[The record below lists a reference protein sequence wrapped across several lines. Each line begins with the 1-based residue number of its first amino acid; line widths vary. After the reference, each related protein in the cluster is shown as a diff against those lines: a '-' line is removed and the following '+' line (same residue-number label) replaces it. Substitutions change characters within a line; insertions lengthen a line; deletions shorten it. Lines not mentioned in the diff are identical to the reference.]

1 MAKDYSELKGMQ
13 ARASGASEADVAKA
27 QIAIPKT
34 NGFVDLKRTKKE
46 IKERNS
52 PSKAAFGPGDDT
64 YPYGLTLRFE
74 NDALDKLGID
84 EDELPDV
91 GQEVTLTVK
100 ANVTSLSSRQSTG
113 SDDTRCMEL
122 QVTKVKMG
130 A

>member
-1 MAKDYSELKGMQ
+1 MVKDYSELKGMQ
-13 ARASGASEADVAKA
+13 ARESGASEADVAKA
-27 QIAIPKT
+27 QIAPLPKT
-34 NGFVDLKRTKKE
+34 KGFVDLKRTKKE
-46 IKERNS
+46 VKERNS
-52 PSKAAFGPGDDT
+52 PKTIGGDEGDS

-74 NDALDKLGID
+74 NDSLKKLGID
-84 EDELPDV
+84 EDEFPDV

-113 SDDTRCMEL
+113 GDDSRCMEL